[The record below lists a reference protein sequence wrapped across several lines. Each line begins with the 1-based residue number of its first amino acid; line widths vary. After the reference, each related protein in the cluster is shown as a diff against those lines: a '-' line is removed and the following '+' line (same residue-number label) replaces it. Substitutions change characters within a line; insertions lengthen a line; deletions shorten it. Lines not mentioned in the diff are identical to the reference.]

1 MTSPVVAVAWPK
13 PDYLAALER
22 AGAAVRVLD
31 PAQDDPRQIAETCDA
46 VLLTGGVD
54 VDPREYGDAERHPT
68 VELDPARDNY
78 ELALARAALERDLPM
93 LAICRGA
100 QVLNVA
106 AGGTLIQDLPT
117 SEPSTIEHTILQ
129 PKNAI
134 AHDVIIAPDT
144 RLAALLHAGPRPEP
158 RVPVNSRHHQSVK
171 LLAPAFVVSA
181 TAPDGVIEAIE
192 KPAAAFCLGIQ
203 WHPENFWRT
212 GEFAGLFEGLVEA
225 ARKQRSL
232 HQFRNHLHVRGV
244 GE

>member
-1 MTSPVVAVAWPK
+1 PAPPADSGARSDGLRRSGADVTSPVVAVAWPK
-13 PDYLAALER
+13 PDYPAALER

-31 PAQDDPRQIAETCDA
+31 PAQDDPRQIVETCDA

-117 SEPSTIEHTILQ
+117 SQPSTIEHTILQ
-129 PKNAI
+129 PK
-134 AHDVIIAPDT
+134 
-144 RLAALLHAGPRPEP
+144 HA
-158 RVPVNSRHHQSVK
+158 
-171 LLAPAFVVSA
+171 
-181 TAPDGVIEAIE
+181 D
-192 KPAAAFCLGIQ
+192 
-203 WHPENFWRT
+203 
-212 GEFAGLFEGLVEA
+212 
-225 ARKQRSL
+225 
-232 HQFRNHLHVRGV
+232 
-244 GE
+244 

>member
-1 MTSPVVAVAWPK
+1 MTAPVVAIAWPK
-13 PDYLAALER
+13 PDYLAALDR

-31 PAQDDPRQIAETCDA
+31 PARDDPRQAVETCDA

-54 VDPREYGDAERHPT
+54 VDPREYGDRERHPS
-68 VELDPARDNY
+68 VELDPARDSY

-106 AGGTLIQDLPT
+106 AGGTLIQDLP
-117 SEPSTIEHTILQ
+117 SSRPSTIEHTILQ

-134 AHDVIIAPDT
+134 AHDVTIAPNT

-158 RVPVNSRHHQSVK
+158 RVAVNSRHHQSVK
-171 LLAPAFVVSA
+171 VLAPSFVVSA

-203 WHPENFWRT
+203 WHPENFWQT
-212 GEFAGLFEGLVEA
+212 GEFAGLFEGLVDA
-225 ARKQRSL
+225 ARKRTS
-232 HQFRNHLHVRGV
+232 FREFGNHLDVRRV
-244 GE
+244 RE